1 MMARREMKL
10 EEVWASGL
18 MPVLFPRIP
27 TGQQLTGA
35 APQLPKSSVLP
46 IVLPGTQ
53 PLQVLKSVTSA
64 R

>member
-1 MMARREMKL
+1 MARREMKL
-10 EEVWASGL
+10 EEVWGSIL
-18 MPVLFPRIP
+18 MPLPFPCIP

-53 PLQVLKSVTSA
+53 PLQALKSVTFA